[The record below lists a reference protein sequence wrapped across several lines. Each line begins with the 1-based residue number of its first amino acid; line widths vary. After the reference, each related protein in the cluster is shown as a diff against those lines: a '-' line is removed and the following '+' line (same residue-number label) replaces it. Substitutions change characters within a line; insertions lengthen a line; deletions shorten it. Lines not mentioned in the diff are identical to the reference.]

1 MYNVLIVDD
10 EPLIRDGLKTL
21 VPWEQYGFRVADTAG
36 DGREAIAKVKSHR
49 PHLVLMDIRMPGM
62 DGLQAIEQIRQ
73 FDEKMHVLI
82 LSGFS
87 EFEYAR
93 QAIRH
98 RVDGYLLKP
107 VEERELKEYLERIAG
122 RMAEETQFR
131 ALEEERRALQR
142 EQLLRRLLEHD
153 GLPAAGDELPGLIA
167 ALDLES
173 RHYQV
178 LLVEAAEAAG
188 ELPFGTMKRKLQE
201 LFRETPRGIVFQAGP
216 HLAVLLRDVLRHPEE
231 LDRIGR
237 LIRHALMAEGA
248 AACRAALGDPVHAF
262 ADVRHS
268 HQTAQWL
275 LARAFFCRPDAI
287 LTRRSAPPYLTEG
300 SGTAEG
306 GAPVEDEAFVDLVYY
321 ALDTGN
327 VATAENALASWLT
340 AMAARDPSERLIKSK
355 LTVHLTAVLNRLAR
369 QHEAAGP
376 FLQKTAGKLL
386 DIHHQPRVDDVQR
399 LAGSLLREAAELLG
413 RHTGGTALRQMIDLM
428 HRNYNQPLKLET
440 LAELFNYNSAYLGKL
455 FKAHTGV
462 SFHTYLDRIRIERA
476 KELLQS
482 GRKVYEVAEMVGYA
496 NVDYFHLKFKRYAG
510 CSPSDY
516 KKRNGSG
523 LKN

>member
-1 MYNVLIVDD
+1 MLIVDD

-36 DGREAIAKVKSHR
+36 DGREAIAKVKRYR
-49 PHLVLMDIRMPGM
+49 PRLVLMDIRMPGM

-87 EFEYAR
+87 DFEYAR

-122 RMAEETQFR
+122 RLEEEKRSR
-131 ALEEERRALQR
+131 ALEEERRGLQR
-142 EQLLRRLLEHD
+142 EQLLKRLLEHD
-153 GLPAAGDELPGLIA
+153 GFRAADDELQGLLA
-167 ALDLES
+167 ALDLEW

-178 LLVEAAEAAG
+178 LLVEAAADAAG
-188 ELPFGTMKRKLQE
+188 ELPFETLKRKLQE
-201 LFRETPRGIVFQAGP
+201 LFRESPQGFVFQAGP
-216 HLAVLLRDVLRHPEE
+216 HLAVLLRDALRSPEE
-231 LDRIGR
+231 LDRTGR
-237 LIRHALMAEGA
+237 LVRDALKEEGA
-248 AACRAALGDPVHAF
+248 ACRLALGDPVQSF
-262 ADVRHS
+262 ADIRHS
-268 HQTAQWL
+268 HQMAQWL
-275 LARAFFCRPDAI
+275 LARAFFCRPDPI
-287 LTRRSAPPYLTEG
+287 LTRRSAPPYLAEG
-300 SGTAEG
+300 SGAADG
-306 GAPVEDEAFVDLVYY
+306 GAPERDEAFVDLVYY
-321 ALDTGN
+321 ALDIGN
-327 VATAENALASWLT
+327 VATAESALASWLT
-340 AMAARDPSERLIKSK
+340 ETAARDPSEHRVKSK
-355 LTVHLTAVLNRLAR
+355 LTVHLAAVLNRLAQ

-376 FLQKTAGKLL
+376 FLQKTADKLL
-386 DIHHQPRVDDVQR
+386 GIHRQPSVDDVQR
-399 LAGSLLREAAELLG
+399 LAGHLLREAAELLS
-413 RHTGGTALRQMIDLM
+413 RHTGGTVLRQMIDLM

-455 FKAHTGV
+455 FKTHTGV
-462 SFHTYLDRIRIERA
+462 PFHTYLDRIRIEKA

-496 NVDYFHLKFKRYAG
+496 NVDYFHLKFKKYAG

-516 KKRNGSG
+516 KKRRSPRP
-523 LKN
+523 